1 MLVELG
7 LEEQR
12 DQAVLEVLNDPDVRY
27 TTSPESL
34 MKYADFMAT
43 VGSIKTRPQ
52 RWQDL
57 FFPAIH
63 ALPGS

>member
-1 MLVELG
+1 
-7 LEEQR
+7 
-12 DQAVLEVLNDPDVRY
+12 VLEILNDPDVRY

-43 VGSIKTRPQ
+43 VGSIKVRPA
-52 RWQDL
+52 RWQEM

-63 ALPGS
+63 GLPGS

>member
-1 MLVELG
+1 
-7 LEEQR
+7 
-12 DQAVLEVLNDPDVRY
+12 
-27 TTSPESL
+27 

-43 VGSIKTRPQ
+43 VGSIKMRPA

-63 ALPGS
+63 GVPGS